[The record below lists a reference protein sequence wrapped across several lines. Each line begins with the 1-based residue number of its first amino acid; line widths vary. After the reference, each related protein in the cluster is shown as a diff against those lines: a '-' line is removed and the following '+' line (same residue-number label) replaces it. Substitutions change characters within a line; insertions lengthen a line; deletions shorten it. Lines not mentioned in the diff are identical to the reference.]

1 MKPLDRNIGAL
12 EHIVVYCQ
20 QIEQTVDRFGNNAE
34 TFRNDPIYRNAAA
47 LCILQIGELVG
58 KLTDEFREQHPAV
71 PWRQIKAMRNIV
83 AHSYGTVDP
92 EITWEIITD
101 EIPQLKAYCEQI
113 IGVPRVGHIAGMA
126 GVIQQQM
133 YLAIW
138 VTTAN
143 TPHIL

>member
-1 MKPLDRNIGAL
+1 MLQPDRQRL
-12 EHIVVYCQ
+12 EHIRDYC
-20 QIEQTVDRFGNNAE
+20 IEIKKTIIRYGESFEAFDSDADYQRSVSF
-34 TFRNDPIYRNAAA
+34 
-47 LCILQIGELVG
+47 CILQIGELVG

-113 IGVPRVGHIAGMA
+113 IAA
-126 GVIQQQM
+126 EQ
-133 YLAIW
+133 
-138 VTTAN
+138 
-143 TPHIL
+143 

>member
-101 EIPQLKAYCEQI
+101 EIPQLKAYCEHI
-113 IGVPRVGHIAGMA
+113 IATE
-126 GVIQQQM
+126 Q
-133 YLAIW
+133 
-138 VTTAN
+138 
-143 TPHIL
+143 